1 MKTSTKIV
9 LLLFATLVMT
19 SPLLGQQEKGI
30 VGIDNW
36 LNNWTQFKPH
46 QEYYG
51 EPTQILTGSITE
63 DTKLHKRYTYLL
75 LGNVFVA
82 NKATLT
88 IEPGTVI
95 IGDSKTNGSLTV
107 AKGAKIIADGL
118 ETDPIIFT
126 SGKSVKRAGDWG
138 GIMIL
143 GDAPTNKFGNG
154 SVAAFYKQLDPANY
168 SHTNYGG
175 DNVES
180 DSGVFRYVRI
190 EYAGKRTKAAGYFNG
205 LLLAGVGNKTKLS
218 NIMVSFAA
226 GDAFKVLGGAM
237 EIDRAV
243 SYKCNG
249 NDFKFNY
256 GAQCEL
262 TNSLAVRSPYISS
275 SEGSRCVQ
283 VISYEEPGEVDLSKK
298 GTSLTASNLTL
309 LNDSEDLKNDI
320 SMGLVKAGVYV
331 GHFATLDMEKTVIS
345 GFNPAVIFDSKV
357 QINQENLENIKFS
370 EMYFNNCNGNIF
382 VENNSNNDD
391 LENWYGNSAFFNLYS
406 KSPNAETFIDVDN
419 PRRPDFRLKINK
431 IIATNN
437 DPDLIDD

>member
-1 MKTSTKIV
+1 MKKSTKII
-9 LLLFATLVMT
+9 LLLFVVFGVSGTI
-19 SPLLGQQEKGI
+19 SGQQEKGI

-36 LNNWTQFKPH
+36 LNNWTQFRPN

-51 EPTQILTGSITE
+51 EPTQILTGRITE

-75 LGNVFVA
+75 LGSVFVA
-82 NKATLT
+82 NQATLT

-95 IGDSKTNGSLTV
+95 IGDYKTNGSLTI
-107 AKGAKIIADGL
+107 AKGSKIMAKGL

-126 SGKSVKRAGDWG
+126 SSKSVKRAGDWG

-154 SVAAFYKQLDPANY
+154 SVSAYLEQLDPANY
-168 SHTNYGG
+168 GNTNYGG
-175 DNVES
+175 DNIEAS
-180 DSGVFRYVRI
+180 SGILRYVRI
-190 EYAGKRTKAAGYFNG
+190 EYAGKRTKSAGYFNG
-205 LLLAGVGNKTKLS
+205 LLLAGVGKKTEIS
-218 NIMVSFAA
+218 HVMVSFAA
-226 GDAFKVLGGAM
+226 GDAFKVLGGAVS
-237 EIDRAV
+237 IDRAV
-243 SYKCNG
+243 SYKSNG

-275 SEGSRCVQ
+275 SEGSRCVK
-283 VISYEEPGEVDLSKK
+283 VMSYEEPGEVDLSKK
-298 GTSLTASNLTL
+298 GTSLTAKNLTL

-320 SMGLVKAGVYV
+320 SMGLVRAGVYV
-331 GHFATLDMEKTVIS
+331 GHFTSLDMEKTVIS

-357 QINQENLENIKFS
+357 HINQENLEKIKFS

-382 VENNSNNDD
+382 VENNANNDD
-391 LENWYGNSAFFNLYS
+391 LENWYGNSAFFNVYS
-406 KSPNAETFIDVDN
+406 KSPNAETFIDIRN
-419 PRRPDFRLKINK
+419 ERRPDFRLKINK